1 MAHVAKHG
9 GEKNVISSYV
19 HMDEITPHMHF
30 AFVPVVADR
39 RKGHDKVS
47 AKECVT
53 KKDLQSFHLDL
64 ERHMERV
71 FGREIGIL
79 NDATKDGNRTVAE
92 LKRESA
98 AQEALEATQRAEKAQ
113 NRSRP

>member
-1 MAHVAKHG
+1 
-9 GEKNVISSYV
+9 
-19 HMDEITPHMHF
+19 MDEITPHMHF

-39 RKGHDKVS
+39 RKGNEKVS

-53 KKDLQSFHLDL
+53 KKDLQTFHPDL
-64 ERHMERV
+64 ERHMEQV

-79 NDATKDGNRTVAE
+79 NDATKSGNRTVAE

-98 AQEALEATQRAEKAQ
+98 AQSVLEASRMAEKALG
-113 NRSRP
+113 RVDY